1 MILLSIQVVDIFH
14 YFYIIYMYITIKI
27 MKMKKEINNKKRE
40 III

>member
-1 MILLSIQVVDIFH
+1 LSIQVVDIFH
-14 YFYIIYMYITIKI
+14 YCYIIYMYITIKI